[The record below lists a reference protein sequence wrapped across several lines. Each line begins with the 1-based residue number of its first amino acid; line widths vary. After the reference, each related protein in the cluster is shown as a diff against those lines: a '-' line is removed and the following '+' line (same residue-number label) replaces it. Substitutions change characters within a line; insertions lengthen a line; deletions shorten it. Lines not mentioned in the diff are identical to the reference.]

1 MMRHFSPLP
10 TSALAASAC
19 FRRPAG
25 IPPAP
30 VTLDSPA
37 ADTMTDF
44 RRVPAVTINA
54 AAAIDYANR
63 KMIEHGIRLLLVLQH
78 PDLVVGIIT
87 ASDILGEKP
96 MQIVQERGVRHDEIA
111 VRDIMTPREMLEVI
125 QMRDVLNTRVG
136 HVVATLQRA
145 RRQHAMVV
153 EPNDGDACQAVRGLF
168 SASQIAR
175 QLGVPVH
182 VGDVARTFAEIETL
196 LNHAPSP
203 ARAF

>member
-10 TSALAASAC
+10 TSTLAARAC
-19 FRRPAG
+19 FRRPAQTS
-25 IPPAP
+25 PAR
-30 VTLDSPA
+30 VALDSPA

-44 RRVPAVTINA
+44 NRVAAITIDPG
-54 AAAIDYANR
+54 AAIDDANR
-63 KMIEHGIRLLLVLQH
+63 KMIENGIRLLLVVEN
-78 PDLVVGIIT
+78 PDIVLGIIT

-96 MQIVQERGVRHDEIA
+96 MQIVQERGVKHNEIA
-111 VRDIMTPREMLEVI
+111 VRDIMTPHEMLEVI
-125 QMRDVLNTRVG
+125 QMRDVLDAHVG

-153 EPNDGDACQAVRGLF
+153 EPNEGDACQAVRGLF

-182 VGDVARTFAEIETL
+182 VGDVVRTFTEIEAL
-196 LNHAPSP
+196 LNH
-203 ARAF
+203 